1 MSDSKYGIKSKLILE
16 FLFIAYLFFAA
27 LCNRFAPGINRSG
40 IPFILI
46 WVVVMSGFLIYNKK
60 FNDIIDESSKNILSK
75 VNNIAVQFVL
85 YSFGLVAIYFLTPF
99 TQHID
104 MSNLEV
110 GMVVIT
116 VLLLL
121 VMLRLSL
128 FIYFDRKGIY
138 E

>member
-1 MSDSKYGIKSKLILE
+1 
-16 FLFIAYLFFAA
+16 
-27 LCNRFAPGINRSG
+27 
-40 IPFILI
+40 
-46 WVVVMSGFLIYNKK
+46 MSGFLIYNKK
-60 FNDIIDESSKNILSK
+60 FNDIIYESSKNILSK